1 MNGRHPDVLIG
12 TTEPGLHFSPPEI
25 LKRRKGMK
33 KWLKVVGGVVLT
45 LVGIWLIV
53 IFAPQVLEFLKGVV
67 GILVAVMGLII
78 LAIGISEL
86 KE

>member
-1 MNGRHPDVLIG
+1 
-12 TTEPGLHFSPPEI
+12 
-25 LKRRKGMK
+25 MK
-33 KWLKVVGGVVLT
+33 KWLKIIGGAVIV

-53 IFAPQVLEFLKGVV
+53 IFAPRVLTFLEGIV
-67 GILVAVMGLII
+67 GIAAGAVGGII